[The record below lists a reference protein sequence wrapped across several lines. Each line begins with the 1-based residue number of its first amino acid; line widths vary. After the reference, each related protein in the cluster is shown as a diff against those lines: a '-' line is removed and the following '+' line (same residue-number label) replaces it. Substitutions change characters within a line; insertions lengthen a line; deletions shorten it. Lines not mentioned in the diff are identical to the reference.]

1 MDTSGMHIV
10 GVRIGLILRSKCLKL
25 WREFCCRCC
34 FKNVD
39 NDFFKRLLL
48 LGCSQISV
56 QNCEVISGTV
66 SRVLNL
72 LSFLFLNSAAYSQ
85 AWFKLNGIPNFQ
97 LHWVHSSPSMYFEA
111 FFLWELFRC
120 ASFSGSHYCETQ
132 WAGAPWWVIVS
143 AWPTWSVWSLFGWVK
158 TVSLDTQFWIFRI
171 VASHG
176 A

>member
-1 MDTSGMHIV
+1 MHIV
-10 GVRIGLILRSKCLKL
+10 GVWDQFWKVQGILRSKCWKL
-25 WREFCCRCC
+25 CREFCYCCC

-120 ASFSGSHYCETQ
+120 ASFSGSHYCETK
-132 WAGAPWWVIVS
+132 WAGAPWCTMVGDS
-143 AWPTWSVWSLFGWVK
+143 FSLANL
-158 TVSLDTQFWIFRI
+158 VSLVTVRLSQNSVTWHTILE
-171 VASHG
+171 HE
-176 A
+176 